1 MADWNLE
8 HVNQPLALRQLPKK
22 SNGRIDWGPVRVAHL
37 DTGYTEHPAFAFD
50 ANGKSPIVLTDL
62 GKDFLNPRRRS
73 ARDPLTGPGFMPPGH
88 GTRSGS
94 ALCADGAGFTGIAPG
109 LPLVPCRVTE
119 SSLITRDVA
128 RAIGRALDHVT
139 RNDLAPVVSISLGT
153 PIVPDTA
160 MGEALDRAY
169 GKGIIVVCAAGQL
182 IDQVTYP
189 AKHRRA
195 IGVAGIQRKG
205 RKHFIYYKYARYG
218 RIDVWAPADPIRRA
232 NVMPEEPDEQFG
244 DGTTYA
250 AVHVSAAAC
259 MWLRKHGAQIN
270 QRYGRTWKRVEAFR
284 VALSKGGRTLPFKS
298 PDTNRALGLDCNK
311 LLRTALPDPSILI
324 EEMDLAGDDLA

>member
-1 MADWNLE
+1 MADWNLQ
-8 HVNQPLALRQLPKK
+8 HINQPQALDQLPKK
-22 SNGRIDWGPVRVAHL
+22 SNGSIDWGPVRVAHL

-50 ANGKSPIVLTDL
+50 ANGKSAIVLTDL

-73 ARDPLTGPGFMPPGH
+73 AKDPLTGPGFMPPGH

-94 ALCADGAGFTGIAPG
+94 ALSANGAGYSGVGPG
-109 LPLVPCRVTE
+109 LPLIPCRVTE
-119 SSLITRDVA
+119 SSLITKTVA
-128 RAIGRALDHVT
+128 QAIRRALDYVT
-139 RNDLAPVVSISLGT
+139 VNRLAPVVNISLGT

-169 GKGIIVVCAAGQL
+169 EKGIIVVCAAGQL

-195 IGVAGIQRKG
+195 IGVAGIQRRGK
-205 RKHFIYYKYARYG
+205 KHFIYYKYARYG

-232 NVMPEEPDEQFG
+232 NVIPEDPDDQFG

-259 MWLRKHGAQIN
+259 MWLRKHGATIHQKYREPW
-270 QRYGRTWKRVEAFR
+270 QRIEAFR
-284 VALSKGGRTLPFKS
+284 VALFNGGRTLPFKS
-298 PDTNRALGLDCNK
+298 PPTNRARGLDCSR
-311 LLRTALPDPSILI
+311 LLRAALPNPSHLI
-324 EEMDLAGDDLA
+324 KENDLAGDDLV